1 MCVVT
6 CAHVCLPR
14 VHIYLCSR
22 VHTCVLIRHV
32 YVFQVNTCL
41 FQMNTHVCSTC
52 THMCVHVCTHVFQ
65 LDTCLRE
72 CSRVHICVFHVYTCV
87 FHLDTCLCFRWTDVC
102 SMCTLLCAIST
113 FFASDDTF
121 ALQVCTCMC
130 QRKCMIVFESPA
142 CVCVCALGEHLCL
155 LTRAHIVFHVY
166 THVCFDRTRGVSGH
180 IFVFQWYTYVC
191 PTCTHMCALVA
202 SVLCSR

>member
-1 MCVVT
+1 MC
-6 CAHVCLPR
+6 APR
-14 VHIYLCSR
+14 VHICVFTCAHMCSNWTR
-22 VHTCVLIRHV
+22 VCVSVHV
-32 YVFQVNTCL
+32 YTS
-41 FQMNTHVCSTC
+41 VCSTC
-52 THMCVHVCTHVFQ
+52 THVRST
-65 LDTCLRE
+65 
-72 CSRVHICVFHVYTCV
+72 
-87 FHLDTCLCFRWTDVC
+87 CFRWTDVC

-113 FFASDDTF
+113 LFASDDTF

-155 LTRAHIVFHVY
+155 LTRAQIVSHVC